1 VIGVDDVVIVTL
13 LGTVIGFVIGAL
25 VSLERRI
32 SNVNE
37 HISQCIADINNRI
50 GEINGKLE
58 MIIKYLNGRR

>member
-1 VIGVDDVVIVTL
+1 VDDVVIVTL
-13 LGTVIGFVIGAL
+13 FGTVIGFVIGAL

-58 MIIKYLNGRR
+58 MIIKYLNGKR

>member
-1 VIGVDDVVIVTL
+1 MDDVVIVTL

-37 HISQCIADINNRI
+37 HISQCIADINKRI

>member
-1 VIGVDDVVIVTL
+1 VDDVVIVTL

-37 HISQCIADINNRI
+37 HISQCIADINKRI

>member
-1 VIGVDDVVIVTL
+1 MDDVVIVTL